1 MEETIAPVSS
11 SKQKARTVKQ
21 LNIKEDKKEL
31 KEPNRFLVEHFP
43 TQRTQMDS
51 DEENYTITR
60 NNNRNPFN
68 RRLTIFFFSTGEFLQ
83 A

>member
-1 MEETIAPVSS
+1 MEETIAPVSA

-21 LNIKEDKKEL
+21 LNSKEDKKEL
-31 KEPNRFLVEHFP
+31 KEPHRFLVEHFP

-51 DEENYTITR
+51 DEENYTITKKQQQK
-60 NNNRNPFN
+60 PFN
-68 RRLTIFFFSTGEFLQ
+68 RRLTIFFFSTEEFLQ